1 MLAVLSL
8 KIPKRNDSGLI
19 TGSDLTVW
27 TVHSC
32 NGCLIF
38 WILVQFDTVS
48 DLILFG
54 FHCDLYFMVQ

>member
-1 MLAVLSL
+1 MFAVLSL

-32 NGCLIF
+32 NGCLTNYF
-38 WILVQFDTVS
+38 HLLDSLVCKQNNATIS
-48 DLILFG
+48 TA
-54 FHCDLYFMVQ
+54 